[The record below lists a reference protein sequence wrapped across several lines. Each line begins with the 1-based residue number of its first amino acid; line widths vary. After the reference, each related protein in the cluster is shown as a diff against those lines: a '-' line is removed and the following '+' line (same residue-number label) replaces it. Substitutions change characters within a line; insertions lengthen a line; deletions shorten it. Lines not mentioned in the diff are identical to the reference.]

1 MKQKNTVDIKRINP
15 DIHSGLNEKETEERK
30 KVGLDNR
37 NKNHVEKSYLRIIF
51 DNFFNSFN
59 LVLIGIGL
67 MFLFFVIYLTQT
79 GHKDVADKYF
89 GFSKFLFL
97 IPVILNS
104 LIGTVQECR
113 SKRILHKI
121 NIVNKAKCTVVRD
134 GQEKEIITDDIV
146 IDDIV
151 CLKAGNQVCCDMEV
165 KEGTLEVDESLLTGE
180 SDLVKK
186 TKGDTLYSGSSVI
199 VGSGYAQVMKVGD
212 DTYASKLSD
221 KVKKLSKQKSELMT
235 NIYKLIKILGFIL
248 IGVVVIVLSTL
259 IYKVNRWGSDPSV
272 WSEALDTTYSLKDA
286 TTWSRIMLTVGA
298 FSIGIIPT
306 GLVLLTSLTLAV
318 SIAKLAKQNTLI
330 QDLFS
335 LENLSRVD
343 TICLDKTGTLTDG
356 SMKVSHLKCFV
367 DENDVLRYIKEFN
380 TVSTESNPTALAL
393 KEEYG
398 AIEGVHAAYVPFSS
412 QTKSSSIE
420 YENGLKLTLGAPEY
434 LMDIHSK
441 EYEEV
446 TEEAKQGNRVLAFKR
461 NEEVIALFA
470 LKDNIRTSA
479 KDTIE
484 YFYEN
489 GLDVKIISGDNPLTV
504 SKIANLCS
512 VKNTDKYI
520 SLENVSLE
528 KIPSLV
534 EEYTIFARVSPEQ
547 KKAIVESLQKKGRKV
562 GMTGDGVN
570 DILALRKAN
579 ASITFGK
586 ATDAAKACSDVVL
599 MDNDFVHLREVISQG
614 RRVVNNVQRTATLFL
629 MKTTC
634 FLLLTLLLI
643 PFKRGQM
650 WFSVENLYLMQNSV
664 IAIGGLL
671 LSLEGTKEPIRGT
684 FRRNVLPKAIFSG
697 VFITM
702 GAFVP
707 ILLNQ
712 IPAFFGKTPLLTQSN
727 VSSMISL
734 LTALSGF
741 IVLFVM
747 CYPFSK
753 YRMIVFGISLL
764 SALFFCF
771 AFPTSVIG
779 GKVSTFSM
787 FHSADGNIF
796 HSTFFH
802 EFFQP
807 WNSSTVKDIN
817 SQPLACYLT
826 MGLYLV
832 IVAPIYV
839 FSLRFFTKRMEEKK
853 EKQK

>member
-1 MKQKNTVDIKRINP
+1 MKKRDTVEIERKNP
-15 DIHSGLNEKETEERK
+15 DIKQGLNEKGIQERIK
-30 KVGLDNR
+30 AGLDNR
-37 NKNHVEKSYLRIIF
+37 NKNHVEKSYIRIIF

-67 MFLFFVIYLTQT
+67 MFLFFVIYLNQT

-97 IPVILNS
+97 VPVILNS

-121 NIVNKAKCTVVRD
+121 NIVNKAKCMTIRN
-134 GQEKEIITDDIV
+134 GEEKEIVTDDIV
-146 IDDIV
+146 IDDIIH
-151 CLKAGNQVCCDMEV
+151 LKAGNQVSCDMEV

-180 SDLVKK
+180 SELVKK
-186 TKGDTLYSGSSVI
+186 QIGDTLYSGSSVI

-212 DTYASKLSD
+212 ETYASKLSD
-221 KVKKLSKQKSELMT
+221 KVKKLNKQKSELMT
-235 NIYKLIKILGFIL
+235 NIYKLIKILGFVL
-248 IGVVVIVLSTL
+248 IGVVLIVTSTL
-259 IYKVNRWGSDPSV
+259 VYKVNRWGNDPTV

-306 GLVLLTSLTLAV
+306 GLVLLTSLTLVV
-318 SIAKLAKQNTLI
+318 SIAKLAKENTLI

-356 SMKVSHLKCFV
+356 SMKVSDMKCFIGK
-367 DENDVLRYIKEFN
+367 EETLRYIKEFN
-380 TVSTESNPTALAL
+380 SISTESNPTAIAL
-393 KEEYG
+393 KDEYG
-398 AIEGVHAAYVPFSS
+398 TLDGIKATYVPFSS
-412 QTKSSSIE
+412 QSKSSSVQ
-420 YENGLKLTLGAPEY
+420 YEDKTVLTLGAPEY
-434 LMDIHSK
+434 LLDIHSE
-441 EYEEV
+441 EYKTVE
-446 TEEAKQGNRVLAFKR
+446 EEASKGNRVLAFKR
-461 NEEVIALFA
+461 NDDLIALFI
-470 LKDNIRTSA
+470 LKDNIRLSA

-504 SKIANLCS
+504 SKIAENCS

-520 SLENVSLE
+520 SMENVPLE
-528 KIPSLV
+528 EIPSLV

-547 KKAIVESLQKKGRKV
+547 KKAIVEALQEKRRKV

-579 ASITFGK
+579 ASITFQK

-599 MDNDFVHLREVISQG
+599 MDNDFIHLKEVISQG

-650 WFSVENLYLMQNSV
+650 WFSVENMYLMQNSV

-697 VFITM
+697 VFITI
-702 GAFVP
+702 GAFIPV
-707 ILLNQ
+707 LLNQ
-712 IPAFFGKTPLLTQSN
+712 VPTLFGNTPLLTQSN
-727 VSSMISL
+727 VSSMISI
-734 LTALSGF
+734 LTSLSGF
-741 IVLFVM
+741 IIMFAM
-747 CYPFSK
+747 CYPFNK
-753 YRMIVFGISLL
+753 YRMIVFFISIL
-764 SALFFCF
+764 SAFLFCF

-787 FHSADGNIF
+787 FHSADGNLF
-796 HSTFFH
+796 HSAFFQ

-817 SQPLACYLT
+817 SQALVCYLT
-826 MGLYLV
+826 MGLYV
-832 IVAPIYV
+832 IIIGPLYFLALRV
-839 FSLRFFTKRMEEKK
+839 FRKCVEKK
-853 EKQK
+853 GNC

>member
-1 MKQKNTVDIKRINP
+1 MKNKNKKEVVRINP
-15 DIHSGLNEKETEERK
+15 DIKSGLSNKEVEERTK
-30 KVGLDNR
+30 EGFDNR
-37 NKNHVEKSYLRIIF
+37 NRNHVEKSYLRIIF

-67 MFLFFVIYLTQT
+67 MFLFFVIYLNQT

-113 SKRILHKI
+113 SKRILHKV
-121 NIVNKAKCTVVRD
+121 NIVNKAKCMVIRD
-134 GQEKEIITDDIV
+134 VEEKEIITDDIV
-146 IDDIV
+146 LDDIV
-151 CLKAGNQVCCDMEV
+151 HLNAGNQISCDMEV

-186 TKGDTLYSGSSVI
+186 QKGDTLYSGSSVI
-199 VGSGYAQVMKVGD
+199 VGSGYGQVMKVGD

-248 IGVVVIVLSTL
+248 IGVVLIVTSTL
-259 IYKVNRWGSDPSV
+259 VCKVYRYGNDPSV

-356 SMKVSHLKCFV
+356 SMKVTDLRCFI
-367 DENDVLRYIKEFN
+367 EESEVLRYIKEFN
-380 TVSTESNPTALAL
+380 TVSTECNPTAIAL
-393 KEEYG
+393 KNEYG
-398 AIEGVHAAYVPFSS
+398 TKDNVKAYYIPFSS
-412 QTKSSSIE
+412 ASKSSAIE
-420 YENGLKLTLGAPEY
+420 YEDKTKLTLGAPEY
-434 LMDIHSK
+434 LIDNNSREYDIVK
-441 EYEEV
+441 
-446 TEEAKQGNRVLAFKR
+446 EEANKGNRVLAFKR
-461 NEEVIALFA
+461 NEELIALFI
-470 LKDNIRTSA
+470 LKDNIRSSA

-504 SKIANLCS
+504 SKIANMCS
-512 VKNTDKYI
+512 VRDTDKYI
-520 SLENVSLE
+520 SMENVSLE
-528 KIPSLV
+528 EIPSLV
-534 EEYTIFARVSPEQ
+534 EKYTIFARVSPEQ
-547 KKAIVESLQKKGRKV
+547 KKAIVEALQNTGKKV

-570 DILALRKAN
+570 DILALRKAD
-579 ASITFGK
+579 ASITFEK

-650 WFSVENLYLMQNSV
+650 FFSVENLYLMQNSV

-684 FRRNVLPKAIFSG
+684 FKRNVLPKAILSG
-697 VFITM
+697 VFITL
-702 GAFVP
+702 GAYIPV
-707 ILLNQ
+707 LLNQ
-712 IPAFFGKTPLLTQSN
+712 VPLLFSSTPLLSLSN
-727 VSSMISL
+727 VSSMISI
-734 LTALSGF
+734 LTSISGF
-741 IVLFVM
+741 IIMFAM
-747 CYPFSK
+747 CYPLNK
-753 YRMIVFGISLL
+753 YRGIVFGISLL
-764 SALFFCF
+764 SAFLLCF
-771 AFPTSVIG
+771 AFPTSILG

-787 FHSADGNIF
+787 FHSADGNFF
-796 HSTFFH
+796 HSQFFK

-817 SQPLACYLT
+817 SQALVFYLT
-826 MGLYLV
+826 MLFYFIIIGPLYFL
-832 IVAPIYV
+832 A
-839 FSLRFFTKRMEEKK
+839 LRFFKKRLEKK
-853 EKQK
+853 DL